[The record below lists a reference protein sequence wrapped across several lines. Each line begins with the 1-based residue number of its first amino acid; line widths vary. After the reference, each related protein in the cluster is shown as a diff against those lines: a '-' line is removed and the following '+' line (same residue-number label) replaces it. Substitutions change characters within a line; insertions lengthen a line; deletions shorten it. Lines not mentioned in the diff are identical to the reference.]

1 MDVIPGY
8 YALRPEN
15 SNKMD
20 FSYETG
26 LRLSMKII
34 SGGNS
39 IDDVKLLEGA
49 FDQAS
54 HILILLSIVL
64 TAIAMSLM
72 SGTKI
77 IQTILNSVAILFRQ
91 GPAINAE
98 NADGK
103 TRAFFLLNSV
113 AFFFINMMYCS

>member
-1 MDVIPGY
+1 
-8 YALRPEN
+8 
-15 SNKMD
+15 MD

-98 NADGK
+98 NADG
-103 TRAFFLLNSV
+103 TR
-113 AFFFINMMYCS
+113 